1 MKNRI
6 KEYREKFGLYQSDL
20 AKKLN
25 VDSSTISSW
34 ERDRTEP
41 SLTLVTRMCEIFHCS
56 TSDLFGTGT
65 ETNSVEAVMESML
78 DFDNDR
84 LRRLIAYAEKL
95 IQKNNEAGG
104 K

>member
-6 KEYREKFGLYQSDL
+6 KEYREKFGLFQSDL
-20 AKKLN
+20 AKKLD

-41 SLTLVTRMCEIFHCS
+41 NMALVTKMCEIFHCS
-56 TSDLFGTGT
+56 TSDLFGTGA
-65 ETNSVEAVMESML
+65 EKNSVEVVMESML

>member
-6 KEYREKFGLYQSDL
+6 KEYREKFGLFQSDL
-20 AKKLN
+20 AKKLD

-41 SLTLVTRMCEIFHCS
+41 NMAIVAKMCEIFHCS
-56 TSDLFGTGT
+56 TSDLFGTGA
-65 ETNSVEAVMESML
+65 EKNSVEVVMESML

-95 IQKNNEAGG
+95 IQKNNETGG